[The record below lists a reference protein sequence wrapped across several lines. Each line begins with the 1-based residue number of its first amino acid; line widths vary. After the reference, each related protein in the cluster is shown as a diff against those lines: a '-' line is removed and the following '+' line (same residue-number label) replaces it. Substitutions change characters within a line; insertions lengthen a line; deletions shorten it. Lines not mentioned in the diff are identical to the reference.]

1 MKYKLFIIAL
11 LLLERKTF
19 AFSFLNKVSEP
30 DSIKQFKFSGK
41 STFSGHTRTFFM
53 NTQNEG
59 KLSDYYALG
68 TGAGLSYKKEL
79 FKKLEFGTSGYFV
92 FNMLSNDLG
101 KKDSLSNQASRYEIG
116 LFDIE
121 SPENKENMDKL
132 EELYLKWKDDR
143 FVISIGRQFIE
154 TPFINK
160 QDGRMRPSVC
170 EGLYTNFQ
178 INSELLLEASWI
190 NRISPRSTT
199 RWFSIEE
206 SIGIYPS
213 GFNINGIP
221 NNYKNNLISN
231 GVLLMN
237 LTYRKNQYEA
247 KLNNTLIDNISNTV
261 FFQNEFHIV
270 SKSDK
275 SSLLI
280 GLQVIRQDAVNEGGN
295 ADQTITYFNKGQHSW
310 VFSSR
315 IAYKSGKFGSNL
327 NYTRITNDHQFLF
340 PREWG
345 REPFYTFMQR
355 ERNEGLSNIHAFTLN
370 LSYQLHKQYKLNLGY
385 GRYYLPDV
393 SDFQHNKYGLPSYSQ
408 INFSIDG
415 KLNKLLD
422 GLEWNL
428 LLVTKS
434 QIDDKSYS
442 PKFIMNRVNLFHF
455 EAVINFHF

>member
-1 MKYKLFIIAL
+1 
-11 LLLERKTF
+11 
-19 AFSFLNKVSEP
+19 
-30 DSIKQFKFSGK
+30 
-41 STFSGHTRTFFM
+41 
-53 NTQNEG
+53 
-59 KLSDYYALG
+59 
-68 TGAGLSYKKEL
+68 
-79 FKKLEFGTSGYFV
+79 
-92 FNMLSNDLG
+92 
-101 KKDSLSNQASRYEIG
+101 
-116 LFDIE
+116 
-121 SPENKENMDKL
+121 
-132 EELYLKWKDDR
+132 
-143 FVISIGRQFIE
+143 
-154 TPFINK
+154 
-160 QDGRMRPSVC
+160 
-170 EGLYTNFQ
+170 
-178 INSELLLEASWI
+178 
-190 NRISPRSTT
+190 
-199 RWFSIEE
+199 
-206 SIGIYPS
+206 
-213 GFNINGIP
+213 
-221 NNYKNNLISN
+221 
-231 GVLLMN
+231 MN

-455 EAVINFHF
+455 EAVINYHF